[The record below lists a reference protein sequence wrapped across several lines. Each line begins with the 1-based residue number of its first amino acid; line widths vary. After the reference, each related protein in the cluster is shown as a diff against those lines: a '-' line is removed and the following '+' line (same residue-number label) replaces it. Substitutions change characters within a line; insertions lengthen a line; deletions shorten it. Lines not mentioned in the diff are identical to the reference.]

1 MNKIPVA
8 ALFEGHIVTLE
19 GDRFVDPR
27 SDVDELR
34 APLTVVGHY
43 AGIPTAQDEHR
54 AFKLIGD
61 WSDVAAEDVPEQ
73 ARTLLLV
80 TPAPSSKLLA
90 AYFPDDQHEVSV
102 IGIMMTDLND
112 FRTG

>member
-61 WSDVAAEDVPEQ
+61 WSDVAAEQDVPEQ
-73 ARTLLLV
+73 ACTMLLV
-80 TPAPSSKLLA
+80 TPAPSSKLLV
-90 AYFPDDQHEVSV
+90 AYFPDDQHEVV
-102 IGIMMTDLND
+102 VDLDNQD
-112 FRTG
+112 GFE

>member
-8 ALFEGHIVTLE
+8 ALSEGHIVTLE

-27 SDVDELR
+27 SDVDEL
-34 APLTVVGHY
+34 ATPVAVVGYHP
-43 AGIPTAQDEHR
+43 GIPTAHDEHR

-61 WSDVAAEDVPEQ
+61 WSDVAAKDVPEQ
-73 ARTLLLV
+73 ARTLLVV

-90 AYFPDDQHEVSV
+90 AYFPDDQHEVV
-102 IGIMMTDLND
+102 VDLDNQD
-112 FRTG
+112 GFE